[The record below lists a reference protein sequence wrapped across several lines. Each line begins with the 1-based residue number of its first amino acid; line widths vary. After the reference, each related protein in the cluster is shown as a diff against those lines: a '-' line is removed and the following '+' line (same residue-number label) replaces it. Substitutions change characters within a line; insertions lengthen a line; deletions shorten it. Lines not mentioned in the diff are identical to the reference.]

1 MLPESSVLIA
11 VVTSQRDLER
21 ACDEHWYR
29 IPERSAPKFFPPDY
43 VAFYLTKAF
52 QTDAFSIRWYAQVRG
67 HELVTR
73 RDLLPDEPDHPR
85 ADQRYY
91 KLQLGKLVE
100 LPHPIPSRSLRRITF
115 ILTNGK
121 RLNEAW
127 EINDLFLGPREHDL
141 LWRALKEARLQA
153 ERNYVLREANA
164 VYRVDFAVECRDGT
178 LGVICGELPAM
189 LPRAIRERLLC
200 FTPAQIDASPQ
211 KCVEAILAA
220 AVQWGG
226 PDLKPSV
233 LEQQQHGKETDS
245 D

>member
-11 VVTSQRDLER
+11 VMNDPRDLER
-21 ACDEHWYR
+21 ARVEHWYR
-29 IPERSAPKFFPPDY
+29 IPARSAPKFFPPDY
-43 VAFYLTKAF
+43 LAFYCTKPF
-52 QTDAFSIRWYAQVRG
+52 GQDAYSIRWYAPVRG

-115 ILTNGK
+115 VLTNGK

-127 EINDLFLGPREHDL
+127 EINDLFLGSREQDL

-153 ERNYVLREANA
+153 ERNYLIHEENT
-164 VYRVDFAVECRDGT
+164 VYRVDFAVICREGT
-178 LGVICGELPAM
+178 LGVICGDKPPQAA
-189 LPRAIRERLLC
+189 RRRLL
-200 FTPAQIDASPQ
+200 
-211 KCVEAILAA
+211 
-220 AVQWGG
+220 
-226 PDLKPSV
+226 
-233 LEQQQHGKETDS
+233 
-245 D
+245 

>member
-11 VVTSQRDLER
+11 VMNHARDLKR
-21 ACDEHWYR
+21 AR
-29 IPERSAPKFFPPDY
+29 TSTGIAFPVRSAPKFFPPDY
-43 VAFYLTKAF
+43 VAFYFTKPFSA
-52 QTDAFSIRWYAQVRG
+52 DAFSVRWYAKVRGHELVTRRDLLPENPLIAVMNHARDLERARDEHWYRIPVRSAPKFFPPDYVAFYFTKPFSADAFSVRWYAQVRG

-127 EINDLFLGPREHDL
+127 EINDLFLGPREQDI

-153 ERNYVLREANA
+153 ERNYVIREAKST
-164 VYRVDFAVECRDGT
+164 VVSVW
-178 LGVICGELPAM
+178 
-189 LPRAIRERLLC
+189 
-200 FTPAQIDASPQ
+200 
-211 KCVEAILAA
+211 ILR
-220 AVQWGG
+220 
-226 PDLKPSV
+226 
-233 LEQQQHGKETDS
+233 
-245 D
+245 

>member
-11 VVTSQRDLER
+11 VMSRTRDMER
-21 ACDEHWYR
+21 ARDDHWYR
-29 IPERSAPKFFPPDY
+29 IPERSAPKFFPPEY

-52 QTDAFSIRWYAQVRG
+52 ATDAFSIRWYAQVRG

-73 RDLLPDEPDHPR
+73 RDLLPDEADHPR

-115 ILTNGK
+115 VLTNGK

-153 ERNYVLREANA
+153 ERNYILREANA
-164 VYRVDFAVECRDGT
+164 VYRVDFAIECREGK
-178 LGVICGELPAM
+178 LGVICGEPPAM
-189 LPRAIRERLLC
+189 LPRTIRERLLC
-200 FTPAQIDASPQ
+200 FTLAQIDGSPQ
-211 KCVEAILAA
+211 KCVEAIMAA
-220 AVQWGG
+220 AVQLGG
-226 PDLKPSV
+226 PDLKPQA
-233 LEQQQHGKETDS
+233 L
-245 D
+245 

>member
-11 VVTSQRDLER
+11 VMTNPQDFAR
-21 ACDEHWYR
+21 ARDEHWYR
-29 IPERSAPKFFPPDY
+29 IPVRSAPKFFPPDY
-43 VAFYLTKAF
+43 IAFYFTKAF
-52 QTDAFSIRWYAQVRG
+52 GDEAFSIRWYAQVRG
-67 HELVTR
+67 HEMVTR

-115 ILTNGK
+115 VLSNGK
-121 RLNEAW
+121 RLGEAW

-141 LWRALKEARLQA
+141 LWRALKEARVQA
-153 ERNYVLREANA
+153 ERNYVLREAEV
-164 VYRVDFAVECRDGT
+164 VYRVDFAIPCREGT
-178 LGVICGELPAM
+178 LGVICSDSPGTS
-189 LPRAIRERLLC
+189 PRVVRERLLY

-220 AVQWGG
+220 AGQLGG
-226 PDLKPSV
+226 L
-233 LEQQQHGKETDS
+233 L
-245 D
+245 